1 MAKSKAKSGLGRG
14 LGALLL
20 DYDEIVETPENK
32 DGVMELELE
41 KIVPNPEQPR
51 KSFDEDK
58 LMDLAESIREHGV
71 LQPILVAP
79 RGEYYMIIAGER
91 RFRASQ
97 QAGLKTI
104 PVIIRDLGEEEVM
117 ELALIENVQRDNLTP
132 IEEAHAYDILQ
143 RRFGYTQERLAKRM
157 GKSRSAIAN
166 ATRLLALPEDV
177 QEMVEEGKLTVGHV
191 RPMLTFNDAEWQS
204 AFAHEVYQDNLT
216 VREVEK
222 IVKDAVKRGKIEY
235 EVQTVLFEAPAPPV
249 KSADELRSLQEQL
262 AERLSTKVTIKSS
275 GRGGKLIIEY
285 YNDDDLKRI
294 FDGIS
299 GEFY

>member
-1 MAKSKAKSGLGRG
+1 MAKSKAKGGLGRG
-14 LGALLL
+14 LGALLP
-20 DYDEIVETPENK
+20 DYDEIAETPSNK
-32 DGVMELELE
+32 DGVLELELE
-41 KIVPNPEQPR
+41 KVVPNPEQPR

-58 LMDLAESIREHGV
+58 LIDLAESIREHGV

-79 RGEYYMIIAGER
+79 RGNQYMIIAGER

-97 QAGLKTI
+97 RAGLKTI
-104 PVIIRDLGEEEVM
+104 PVLIRDLDEEEVM
-117 ELALIENVQRDNLTP
+117 ELALIENVQRDDLTP
-132 IEEAHAYDILQ
+132 IEEARAYDVLQ

-166 ATRLLALPEDV
+166 STRLLALPDDV
-177 QEMVEEGKLTVGHV
+177 QEMVEDGKLTVGHV
-191 RPMLTFNDAEWQS
+191 RPMLTINEPEWQS

-222 IVKDAVKRGKIEY
+222 MVKEAVKRGTV
-235 EVQTVLFEAPAPPV
+235 EVTTQTVLFEAPVPPV
-249 KSADELRSLQEQL
+249 KTADELRSLEEQL
-262 AERLSTKVTIKSS
+262 TERLSTKVSIKSS

-299 GEFY
+299 GVFY